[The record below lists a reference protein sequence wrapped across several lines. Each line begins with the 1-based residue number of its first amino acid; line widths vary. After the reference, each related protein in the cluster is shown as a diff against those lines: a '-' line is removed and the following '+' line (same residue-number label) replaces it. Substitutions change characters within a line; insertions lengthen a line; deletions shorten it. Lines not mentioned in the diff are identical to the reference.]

1 MESYTVY
8 SSLVNVTTIIL
19 TVCWHNNGSSEKIR
33 DKIPKAG
40 TFLVILSVSH
50 MLL

>member
-19 TVCWHNNGSSEKIR
+19 IVCWHNNGSSEKIR
-33 DKIPKAG
+33 DEIPKAD
-40 TFLVILSVSH
+40 TFLITFSISH